1 MRHRSCKKILGRER
15 APRRSLLK
23 SLAESVILYEKVK
36 TTEGKAKMARPLVE
50 KAITVGKKPT
60 LAARRKLMTMFHSEL
75 PVKKILE
82 ELGPRYK
89 ERRGG
94 YVRII
99 KLAPRR
105 NDAAAMTQ
113 IELV

>member
-1 MRHRSCKKILGRER
+1 MKHRSSKKILGREK
-15 APRRSLLK
+15 APREALLK

-36 TTEGKAKMARPLVE
+36 TTEGKAKIVRPLVE
-50 KAITVGKKPT
+50 KAITTGKGQT

-82 ELGPRYK
+82 ELAPRYK
-89 ERRGG
+89 DRKGG
-94 YVRII
+94 YTRIV
-99 KLAPRR
+99 KLGHRLG
-105 NDAAAMTQ
+105 DAADMAQ